1 MGFAVLLLVR
11 LLSIGFDLTT
21 YYDGDEL
28 VVKHGTST
36 RESILGNYSQA
47 AVASDGAGSIC
58 ATIGK

>member
-1 MGFAVLLLVR
+1 MGFAVLPLVAF
-11 LLSIGFDLTT
+11 LSIGFDLST

-28 VVKHGTST
+28 VKHGTST
-36 RESILGNYSQA
+36 RESILGNYSKA